1 MDVADHLGLFAGA
14 ILSLVIFVIVEK
26 RAAEPMLPLRLFR
39 QRVFTVATILSFIVG
54 FAMIGSITFLPTF
67 LQFVAGPLPPSPGC
81 GCSRWC
87 SACCSPPSPAAPSL
101 GAPGSTG
108 CSRSRAVRSR
118 AVGLY
123 LLSLMDQTTP
133 FWLEA
138 IFFLVLGAGIGL
150 CMQILT
156 LIVQNTVDFT
166 DLGTATSGVTFFRTL
181 GRAFG
186 AAVLGSVYANNIADR
201 LPAALAEAP
210 TTPPEAVTSPETLWA
225 LPDEL
230 RAPFVDAYAVSLHN
244 VFLWAIPVAG
254 LAFFVALLLP
264 QVTLRGTE
272 GAAGAGEGF
281 AMPEGN
287 DLDNQMENVVARVFR
302 QKGRSAAPQILVDV
316 GSSLDNATAWGV
328 TGVFLRHSILGVAD
342 QSSIE
347 ASVGVPPG
355 VLQSY
360 FDELVAAGWLR
371 RDGEG
376 SLLLT
381 DAGQAE
387 VLKISAGWRDW
398 VIREL
403 SGVSVG
409 SSSDAESSPVQA
421 ESKQISAALDRVV
434 LRLIR
439 EDELEPALN

>member
-1 MDVADHLGLFAGA
+1 
-14 ILSLVIFVIVEK
+14 
-26 RAAEPMLPLRLFR
+26 
-39 QRVFTVATILSFIVG
+39 
-54 FAMIGSITFLPTF
+54 MI
-67 LQFVAGPLPPSPGC
+67 A
-81 GCSRWC
+81 
-87 SACCSPPSPAAPSL
+87 
-101 GAPGSTG
+101 
-108 CSRSRAVRSR
+108 
-118 AVGLY
+118 
-123 LLSLMDQTTP
+123 
-133 FWLEA
+133 
-138 IFFLVLGAGIGL
+138 
-150 CMQILT
+150 
-156 LIVQNTVDFT
+156 
-166 DLGTATSGVTFFRTL
+166 
-181 GRAFG
+181 
-186 AAVLGSVYANNIADR
+186 
-201 LPAALAEAP
+201 
-210 TTPPEAVTSPETLWA
+210 PPEAVTSPETLWA

-230 RAPFVDAYAVSLHN
+230 RAPFVDAYAASLHN

-281 AMPEGN
+281 AMPEGD

-316 GSSLDNATAWGV
+316 GSALDNATAWGV

-371 RDGEG
+371 RDGDG
-376 SLLLT
+376 ALLLT

-387 VLKISAGWRDW
+387 VLKISAGWREW

-409 SSSDAESSPVQA
+409 STSEAESGPVQA